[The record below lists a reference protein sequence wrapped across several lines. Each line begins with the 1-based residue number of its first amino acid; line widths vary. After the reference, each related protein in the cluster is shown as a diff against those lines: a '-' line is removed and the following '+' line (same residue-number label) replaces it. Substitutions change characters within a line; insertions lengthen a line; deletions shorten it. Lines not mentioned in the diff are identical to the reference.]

1 MIVFHGVAPESIFLS
16 TFTEKAAKQL
26 QDGLVSLLGLASE
39 QTGKPYDLSGMYVG
53 TVHALCHRLLQDR
66 SLVVDRERSTAPAVL
81 DALDQYFTLA
91 QGSFWSA
98 AQALLAFE
106 GELPAFRETVNAN
119 FEPPASASRH
129 KAVVNLQSLFNRFS
143 EEDLDPKEILEKAP
157 AEYASLFRLYQL
169 YRDRLAKSR
178 VDLSLLQRAAYRAL
192 IASDSTMHR
201 FKHVIVDE
209 YQDTNTIQERIFF
222 RLAGGSKNVCVV
234 GDDDQALYRFRG
246 ATVENFVEFPK
257 RCVGVLGVEPRR
269 IELGINYRSRRGIVQ
284 AYTSFVAQH
293 DWSRPGG
300 GQFRLHDKGV
310 RAHSADDGI
319 SVVTTAPSKPVDL
332 VEEIATLC
340 RRLIDEKVVAD
351 PNQIAFLFPTLKS
364 TVVERFEEA
373 LSRVGLRVYAP
384 RAKRFLE
391 ADEPTLIIGLLTRV
405 LGKPPRNEAFDRG
418 EYGEFHSWLDSATT
432 VADALMES
440 DPTLRAFVDQRVA
453 ELNAIKRDYS
463 ALKVVLEQGG
473 WSEDAAYDPNT
484 HKRALLNA
492 AGLSADARRALGGAG
507 LEKLY
512 RERLANDNPLSLRNV
527 VNRATTADWG
537 LLDLFYRFLGFQR
550 FREMIDIADGGI
562 DEAPVCNLALDEPTP
577 RTLRRHVPAADYG
590 PGPRD
595 RDAAAGLLPGLPL
608 RALPNGRRRVRRRRD
623 PFPRRRI
630 PFLTIHQSKGLEFP
644 VVVLGSART
653 NRRARKVEELV
664 RPFLPPGGEP
674 LDRMPGFDAMR
685 MFYVALSR
693 AQNLLVLAHPKGRG
707 QKVDAEFHELLRTAA
722 PIAGFDVCSVP
733 MAKPEPDAA
742 VRRFSY
748 TTDYLAYQRCPRQ
761 YMLFE
766 RYGFAASRTQTMF
779 FGSLVHA
786 TLEDLH
792 ATDDRRAQGEE
803 RRAIGRRC
811 GMTGDAA
818 DRTTERF
825 LTSVRGELRAA
836 ARGERQVARPIH
848 QGVRAPA
855 SAARLPAPPPARRA
869 GRGDRG
875 CGWCRLSRRAPPAAI
890 RAQGRGRHRRETE
903 LDGHVTT

>member
-1 MIVFHGVAPESIFLS
+1 VIESLFARVGFSPNNNQRQAIEHIDGPLFLVAGPGSGKTRVLLWRVVNMIVFHGVPPESIFLS

-26 QDGLVSLLGLASE
+26 KDGLVSLLGLASE

-66 SLVVDRERSTAPAVL
+66 SLVVDRERSSAPAVL
-81 DALDQYFTLA
+81 DELDQYFTLA
-91 QGSFWSA
+91 QGSFWTA
-98 AQALLAFE
+98 AQGLLTFA
-106 GELPAFRETVNAN
+106 GELPAFRETINAK

-129 KAVVNLQSLFNRFS
+129 KAVVNLQSLFNRLS
-143 EEDLDPKEILEKAP
+143 EEDLDPKVILEQAP
-157 AEYASLFRLYQL
+157 DEYAPLFRLYQL
-169 YRDRLAKSR
+169 YRDRLGNNR
-178 VDLSLLQRAAYRAL
+178 VDLALLQRAAYRSL
-192 IASDSTMHR
+192 LVNEGTVYR

-257 RCVGVLGVEPRR
+257 RSLDALGVAPRR

-293 DWSRPGG
+293 DWSRPSG

-319 SVVTTAPSKPVDL
+319 SVVVTAPSKPVALAD
-332 VEEIATLC
+332 EIATLC
-340 RRLIDEKVVAD
+340 RRLIDEKTVAD

-364 TVVERFEEA
+364 TVVERFEQA
-373 LSRVGLRVYAP
+373 LGSVGLRVYAP

-405 LGKPPRNEAFDRG
+405 LGRPPRNEAFDRG
-418 EYGEFHSWLDSATT
+418 EYGEFHSWVDSATT
-432 VADALMES
+432 VADRLMES
-440 DPTLRAFVDQRVA
+440 DTTLSAFVDHRIA
-453 ELNAIKRDYS
+453 ELTSIKRDYA
-463 ALKVVLEQGG
+463 ALKAVLDRGG
-473 WSEDAAYDPNT
+473 WSDDAAYEPSM
-484 HKRALLNA
+484 HKRPLLNA

-512 RERLANDNPLSLRNV
+512 KERLPQKPLSLKNV
-527 VNRATTADWG
+527 INRATTADWG
-537 LLDLFYRFLGFQR
+537 VLDLFYRFLGFRR
-550 FREMIDIADGGI
+550 FREMLDLANGGV
-562 DEAPVCNLALDEPTP
+562 DEAPVCNLALTSQLLARYVDTFPPLITGQGLATEMLQ
-577 RTLRRHVPAADYG
+577 RGFYQAFLFALFRMGEGEYE
-590 PGPRD
+590 
-595 RDAAAGLLPGLPL
+595 DAE
-608 RALPNGRRRVRRRRD
+608 D
-623 PFPRRRI
+623 PFPRGRI

-653 NRRARKVEELV
+653 NRRTRKVEELV
-664 RPFLPPGGEP
+664 RPFLSVGGEP
-674 LDRMPGFDAMR
+674 LARMPGFDAMR

-693 AQNLLVLAHPKGRG
+693 AQNLLVLAHPKGQG
-707 QKVDAEFHELLRTAA
+707 QKVDAEFRELLRTAA
-722 PIAGFDVCSVP
+722 PIAGFDVRSVP
-733 MAKPEPDAA
+733 KAMPEPDAA

-766 RYGFAASRTQTMF
+766 RYGFAPSRTQTMF

-792 ATDDRRAQGEE
+792 HRM
-803 RRAIGRRC
+803 I
-811 GMTGDAA
+811 
-818 DRTTERF
+818 
-825 LTSVRGELRAA
+825 A
-836 ARGERQVARPIH
+836 ARKMKKE
-848 QGVRAPA
+848 
-855 SAARLPAPPPARRA
+855 AAKRA
-869 GRGDRG
+869 GGT
-875 CGWCRLSRRAPPAAI
+875 A
-890 RAQGRGRHRRETE
+890 
-903 LDGHVTT
+903 

>member
-1 MIVFHGVAPESIFLS
+1 MIESLFARVGFSPNDNQREVIEHLDGPLFLVAGPGSGKTRVLLWRVVNMVVFHGVQPESIFLS

-66 SLVVDRERSTAPAVL
+66 TLVADRERSSAPAVL
-81 DALDQYFTLA
+81 DELDQYFTLA
-91 QGSFWSA
+91 QGSFWSEA
-98 AQALLAFE
+98 IKQLGFE
-106 GELPAFRETVNAN
+106 GEVPAFRETLSAQ
-119 FEPPASASRH
+119 FDPPASASRH
-129 KAVVNLQSLFNRFS
+129 KAVVNLQSLFNRLS

-169 YRDRLAKSR
+169 YRDRLGKNR

-192 IASDSTMHR
+192 LASDGTMHR

-209 YQDTNTIQERIFF
+209 YQDTNAIQERIFF

-257 RCVGVLGVEPRR
+257 RCAGALGVEPRR

-284 AYTSFVAQH
+284 AYTSFVTEH

-310 RAHSADDGI
+310 RAHSTDDGI
-319 SVVTTAPSKPVDL
+319 SVVATAPGKPVDL
-332 VEEIATLC
+332 VDEIATLC
-340 RRLIDEKVVAD
+340 RRLIDEEVVTD

-364 TVVERFEEA
+364 TIVERFEEA
-373 LSRVGLRVYAP
+373 LGRVGLRVYAP

-391 ADEPTLIIGLLTRV
+391 ADEPTLMVGLLARV

-432 VADALMES
+432 VADALMEC
-440 DPTLRAFVDQRVA
+440 DATLRGFVALRVA

-463 ALKVVLEQGG
+463 ALQAVIEQEG
-473 WSEDAAYDPNT
+473 WSEDTAYDPST

-512 RERLANDNPLSLRNV
+512 RERLANDNPLGLRNV
-527 VNRATTADWG
+527 INRATTADWG

-550 FREMIDIADGGI
+550 FREMIDIADGGT
-562 DEAPVCNLALDEPTP
+562 DEAPVCNLALTSQLLARYVDTFPPLITGQGLATEMLQRGFFQAFLFALFRMGEGEYEDVEDPSP
-577 RTLRRHVPAADYG
+577 RG
-590 PGPRD
+590 
-595 RDAAAGLLPGLPL
+595 
-608 RALPNGRRRVRRRRD
+608 
-623 PFPRRRI
+623 RI

-653 NRRARKVEELV
+653 NRRARRVEELV
-664 RPFLPPGGEP
+664 RPFLPLGGEP
-674 LDRMPGFDAMR
+674 LDRMPGFDAIR

-693 AQNLLVLAHPKGRG
+693 AQNLLVLAHAKGQG
-707 QKVDAEFHELLRTAA
+707 QKVDTEFHELMRTAA
-722 PIAGFDVCSVP
+722 PITGFDVRSVP
-733 MAKPEPDAA
+733 KAKQEPDVA

-748 TTDYLAYQRCPRQ
+748 TSDYLAYQRCPRQ

-779 FGSLVHA
+779 FGSLVHS

-792 ATDDRRAQGEE
+792 HRMIAERKAKKAAQQAG
-803 RRAIGRRC
+803 G
-811 GMTGDAA
+811 AA
-818 DRTTERF
+818 
-825 LTSVRGELRAA
+825 
-836 ARGERQVARPIH
+836 
-848 QGVRAPA
+848 
-855 SAARLPAPPPARRA
+855 
-869 GRGDRG
+869 
-875 CGWCRLSRRAPPAAI
+875 
-890 RAQGRGRHRRETE
+890 
-903 LDGHVTT
+903 

>member
-1 MIVFHGVAPESIFLS
+1 MIETLFARVGFSPNESQRQAIEYLDGPLFLVAGPGSGKTRVLLWRVVNMIVFHGIAPAEIFLS

-26 QDGLVSLLGLASE
+26 QDGLVTLLGYASE

-66 SLVVDRERSTAPAVL
+66 TLIVDRERSSAPSVL
-81 DALDQYFTLA
+81 DELDQYFMLA
-91 QGSFWSA
+91 QGSFWSEA
-98 AQALLAFE
+98 IALLGFD
-106 GELPAFRETVNAN
+106 GDVPALRETLNSQ

-129 KAVVNLQSLFNRFS
+129 KSVVNLQSLFNRLS
-143 EEDLDPKEILEKAP
+143 EEDISPEEILKKIPKEDS
-157 AEYASLFRLYQL
+157 SLFRLYQL
-169 YRDRLAKSR
+169 YLERLGERR

-192 IASDSTMHR
+192 IANDGTTHR
-201 FKHVIVDE
+201 FKHIIVDE
-209 YQDTNTIQERIFF
+209 YQDTNAIQERIFF
-222 RLAGGSKNVCVV
+222 RLAGGSKNICVV

-246 ATVENFVEFPK
+246 ATVENFVEFPR
-257 RCVGVLGVEPRR
+257 RCLGSLGVEPRR

-284 AYTSFVAQH
+284 AYTSFIAQH

-310 RAHSADDGI
+310 RAHSTDDGI
-319 SVVTTAPSKPVDL
+319 SVVTTAPSKPADL
-332 VEEIATLC
+332 VDEIATLC
-340 RRLIDEKVVAD
+340 RRLVDEKVVAD

-364 TVVERFEEA
+364 SVVERFEEA
-373 LSRVGLRVYAP
+373 LNRVGLRVYAP

-391 ADEPTLIIGLLTRV
+391 AEEPTLIIGLLARV

-418 EYGEFHSWLDSATT
+418 EYGEFHSWLDRATT
-432 VADALMES
+432 VADALMDS

-453 ELNAIKRDYS
+453 ELNTIRRDYAS
-463 ALKVVLEQGG
+463 LNAVLEQAG
-473 WSEDAAYDPNT
+473 WGEEGAYDPNT
-484 HKRALLNA
+484 HKRPLLNA
-492 AGLSADARRALGGAG
+492 AGLSLDARRALGGAG

-512 RERLANDNPLSLRNV
+512 KERLVDGKPLTLKNV
-527 VNRATTADWG
+527 INRATTADWG

-550 FREMIDIADGGI
+550 FREMIDLADGGV
-562 DEAPVCNLALDEPTP
+562 DEAPICNLSLTSQLLARYVDTFPPLITGQGLATEMLQRGFFQAFLFALFRMGEGE
-577 RTLRRHVPAADYG
+577 YE
-590 PGPRD
+590 
-595 RDAAAGLLPGLPL
+595 DAE
-608 RALPNGRRRVRRRRD
+608 D
-623 PFPRRRI
+623 PFPRGRI

-693 AQNLLVLAHPKGRG
+693 AQNLLVLAHPKGQG
-707 QKVDAEFHELLRTAA
+707 QKVDAEFHELMQMAT
-722 PIAGFDVCSVP
+722 PIADLNVRTVP
-733 MAKPEPDAA
+733 KAKQEPDAA

-748 TTDYLAYQRCPRQ
+748 TGDYLAYQRCPRQ

-792 ATDDRRAQGEE
+792 HRM
-803 RRAIGRRC
+803 I
-811 GMTGDAA
+811 
-818 DRTTERF
+818 
-825 LTSVRGELRAA
+825 A
-836 ARGERQVARPIH
+836 ARKAKSAGL
-848 QGVRAPA
+848 PA
-855 SAARLPAPPPARRA
+855 SGVA
-869 GRGDRG
+869 
-875 CGWCRLSRRAPPAAI
+875 
-890 RAQGRGRHRRETE
+890 
-903 LDGHVTT
+903 

>member
-1 MIVFHGVAPESIFLS
+1 MIESLFARVGFSPNDSQRQAIEHLDGPLFLVAGPGSGKTRVLLWRVVNMIVFHGVTPESIFLS

-53 TVHALCHRLLQDR
+53 TVHALCYRLLQDR
-66 SLVVDRERSTAPAVL
+66 SLVVDRGRSTAPAVL
-81 DALDQYFTLA
+81 DELDQYFTLA

-98 AQALLAFE
+98 AKALLAFE
-106 GELPAFRETVNAN
+106 GEVPAFRETVNAN
-119 FEPPASASRH
+119 FEQPASASRH
-129 KAVVNLQSLFNRFS
+129 KAVVNLQSLFNRLS

-157 AEYASLFRLYQL
+157 EEYASLFRLYQL
-169 YRDRLAKSR
+169 YRDRLGKNR

-192 IASDSTMHR
+192 LANDGTMHR

-209 YQDTNTIQERIFF
+209 YQDTNAIQERIFF

-257 RCVGVLGVEPRR
+257 RCVGALGVEPRR

-284 AYTSFVAQH
+284 ACTSFIAQH

-310 RAHSADDGI
+310 RAHSTDDSI
-319 SVVTTAPSKPVDL
+319 SVVTTAPSKPAELVD
-332 VEEIATLC
+332 EIATMC

-364 TVVERFEEA
+364 TIVERFEEA
-373 LSRVGLRVYAP
+373 LGRVGFRVYAP

-391 ADEPTLIIGLLTRV
+391 ADEPTLMIGLLTRV
-405 LGKPPRNEAFDRG
+405 LGRPPRNEAFDRG

-432 VADALMES
+432 IADALMDS
-440 DPTLRAFVDQRVA
+440 DPTLRAFVEQRVA
-453 ELNAIKRDYS
+453 ELNAIKRDYT
-463 ALKVVLEQGG
+463 ALKAVLDQGG
-473 WSEDAAYDPNT
+473 WSEDAAYEPNT
-484 HKRALLNA
+484 HKRPLLNV

-512 RERLANDNPLSLRNV
+512 RERLAEDNPLSLKNV
-527 VNRATTADWG
+527 INRATTADWG

-550 FREMIDIADGGI
+550 FRKMIDLADGGV
-562 DEAPVCNLALDEPTP
+562 DEAPVCNLALTSQLLSRYVDTFPPLITGQGLATEMLQ
-577 RTLRRHVPAADYG
+577 RGFYQAFLFALFRMGEGEYE
-590 PGPRD
+590 
-595 RDAAAGLLPGLPL
+595 DAE
-608 RALPNGRRRVRRRRD
+608 D
-623 PFPRRRI
+623 PFPRGRI

-693 AQNLLVLAHPKGRG
+693 AQNLLVLAHPKGQG
-707 QKVDAEFHELLRTAA
+707 QKVDAEFHELMRTAA
-722 PIAGFDVCSVP
+722 PIADFDVRTVP
-733 MAKPEPDAA
+733 KAKQESADA

-748 TTDYLAYQRCPRQ
+748 TSDYLAYQRCPRQ

-792 ATDDRRAQGEE
+792 HRM
-803 RRAIGRRC
+803 I
-811 GMTGDAA
+811 
-818 DRTTERF
+818 
-825 LTSVRGELRAA
+825 A
-836 ARGERQVARPIH
+836 ARKAKKATQ
-848 QGVRAPA
+848 PA
-855 SAARLPAPPPARRA
+855 GGAA
-869 GRGDRG
+869 
-875 CGWCRLSRRAPPAAI
+875 
-890 RAQGRGRHRRETE
+890 
-903 LDGHVTT
+903 

>member
-1 MIVFHGVAPESIFLS
+1 MIQTLFARAGFSPNENQQRAIDHIDGPLFLVAGPGSGKTRVLLWRVVNMIVFHGVAPESIFLS

-39 QTGKPYDLSGMYVG
+39 QTGRPYDLSGMYVG

-66 SLVVDRERSTAPAVL
+66 SLVADRERSSAPAVL
-81 DALDQYFTLA
+81 DELDQYFTLT
-91 QGSFWSA
+91 QGSFWSEA
-98 AQALLAFE
+98 IKQLGFE
-106 GELPAFRETVNAN
+106 GELPAFRETLSAH
-119 FEPPASASRH
+119 FDPPASASRH
-129 KAVVNLQSLFNRFS
+129 KAVVNLQSLFNRLS

-169 YRDRLAKSR
+169 YRDRLGKDR
-178 VDLSLLQRAAYRAL
+178 VDLSLLQRAAYRVL
-192 IASDSTMHR
+192 LASDGTMHR

-234 GDDDQALYRFRG
+234 GDDNQALYRFRG
-246 ATVENFVEFPK
+246 ATVENFVDFPR
-257 RCVGVLGVEPRR
+257 RCAGALGVEPRR

-284 AYTSFVAQH
+284 AYTSFVTEH

-310 RAHSADDGI
+310 HAHSTDDGI
-319 SVVTTAPSKPVDL
+319 SVVATAPGKPVVL
-332 VEEIATLC
+332 VDEIATLC

-364 TVVERFEEA
+364 TIVERFEEA
-373 LSRVGLRVYAP
+373 LGRVGLRVYAP

-440 DPTLRAFVDQRVA
+440 DPTLRGFVDQRVA
-453 ELNAIKRDYS
+453 ELNAIKRDYT
-463 ALKVVLEQGG
+463 ALKAVLDQAG

-484 HKRALLNA
+484 QKRALLNA

-527 VNRATTADWG
+527 INRATTADWG
-537 LLDLFYRFLGFQR
+537 LLDLFCRFLGFQR
-550 FREMIDIADGGI
+550 FREMINLADGGT
-562 DEAPVCNLALDEPTP
+562 DEAPVCNLALTSQLLARYVDTFPPLITGQGLATEMLQ
-577 RTLRRHVPAADYG
+577 RGFYQAFLFALFRMGEGEYE
-590 PGPRD
+590 
-595 RDAAAGLLPGLPL
+595 DAE
-608 RALPNGRRRVRRRRD
+608 D
-623 PFPRRRI
+623 PFPRGRI

-664 RPFLPPGGEP
+664 RPFLATGGEP

-693 AQNLLVLAHPKGRG
+693 AQNLLVLAHPKGQG
-707 QKVDAEFHELLRTAA
+707 QRVDPEFHELLRTAA
-722 PIAGFDVCSVP
+722 PIAGFDVRSVP
-733 MAKPEPDAA
+733 KAKQEPDAA

-748 TTDYLAYQRCPRQ
+748 TSDYLAYQRCPRQ

-766 RYGFAASRTQTMF
+766 RYGFAPSRTQTMF

-792 ATDDRRAQGEE
+792 HRMIAERKAKTVAQ
-803 RRAIGRRC
+803 
-811 GMTGDAA
+811 
-818 DRTTERF
+818 
-825 LTSVRGELRAA
+825 
-836 ARGERQVARPIH
+836 
-848 QGVRAPA
+848 
-855 SAARLPAPPPARRA
+855 RA
-869 GRGDRG
+869 GG
-875 CGWCRLSRRAPPAAI
+875 PA
-890 RAQGRGRHRRETE
+890 
-903 LDGHVTT
+903 

>member
-1 MIVFHGVAPESIFLS
+1 VIESLFARVGFSPNDNQREAIEHLDGPLFLVAGPGSGKTRVLLWRVVNMIVLHRVPPESIFLS

-66 SLVVDRERSTAPAVL
+66 TLVADRERSSAPAVL
-81 DALDQYFTLA
+81 DELDQYFTLA
-91 QGSFWSA
+91 QGSFWSEA
-98 AQALLAFE
+98 IKQLGFE
-106 GELPAFRETVNAN
+106 GEVPAFREALSAQ
-119 FEPPASASRH
+119 FDPPASASRH
-129 KAVVNLQSLFNRFS
+129 KAVVNLQSLFNRLS

-169 YRDRLAKSR
+169 YRDRLGKNR
-178 VDLSLLQRAAYRAL
+178 VDLSLLQRAAFRAL
-192 IASDSTMHR
+192 LASDGTMHR

-209 YQDTNTIQERIFF
+209 YQDTNAIQERIFF

-257 RCVGVLGVEPRR
+257 RCAGALGVEPRR

-284 AYTSFVAQH
+284 AYTSFVTEH

-310 RAHSADDGI
+310 RAQSTDDGI
-319 SVVTTAPSKPVDL
+319 SVVATAPGKPVDL
-332 VEEIATLC
+332 VDEIATLC

-364 TVVERFEEA
+364 TIVERFEEA
-373 LSRVGLRVYAP
+373 LGRVGLRVYAP

-440 DPTLRAFVDQRVA
+440 DPTLHGFVNQRVA

-463 ALKVVLEQGG
+463 ALKAVLEQGG
-473 WSEDAAYDPNT
+473 WSEDAPYDPST

-512 RERLANDNPLSLRNV
+512 RERLANNKPLSLRNV
-527 VNRATTADWG
+527 INRATTADWG

-550 FREMIDIADGGI
+550 FREMIDLADGGT
-562 DEAPVCNLALDEPTP
+562 DEAPVCNLALTSQLLARYVDTFPPLITGQGLATEMLQ
-577 RTLRRHVPAADYG
+577 RGFFQAFLFALFRMGEGEYE
-590 PGPRD
+590 
-595 RDAAAGLLPGLPL
+595 DAE
-608 RALPNGRRRVRRRRD
+608 D
-623 PFPRRRI
+623 PFPRGRI

-693 AQNLLVLAHPKGRG
+693 AQNLLVLAHPKGQG
-707 QKVDAEFHELLRTAA
+707 QKVDAEFHELLRKAA
-722 PIAGFDVCSVP
+722 PIAAFDVRSVP
-733 MAKPEPDAA
+733 KAKQEPDAA

-748 TTDYLAYQRCPRQ
+748 TSDYLAYQRCPRQ

-792 ATDDRRAQGEE
+792 HRMIAARKAKK
-803 RRAIGRRC
+803 
-811 GMTGDAA
+811 DAA
-818 DRTTERF
+818 KPA
-825 LTSVRGELRAA
+825 GGAA
-836 ARGERQVARPIH
+836 
-848 QGVRAPA
+848 
-855 SAARLPAPPPARRA
+855 
-869 GRGDRG
+869 
-875 CGWCRLSRRAPPAAI
+875 
-890 RAQGRGRHRRETE
+890 
-903 LDGHVTT
+903 

>member
-1 MIVFHGVAPESIFLS
+1 MCPEVIESLFARAGFSPNNSQRQAIEHLEGPLFLVAGPGSGKTRVLLWRVVNMIVFHGVAPETIFLS

-39 QTGKPYDLSGMYVG
+39 QTGKPFDLSGMYVG

-66 SLVVDRERSTAPAVL
+66 SLVVNRERSDAPAVL
-81 DALDQYFTLA
+81 DQLDQYFTLA
-91 QGSFWSA
+91 QGSFWA
-98 AQALLAFE
+98 AAKTLLAFE
-106 GELPAFRETVNAN
+106 GEMPAFRETVNAN
-119 FEPPASASRH
+119 FEPPATASRH
-129 KAVVNLQSLFNRFS
+129 RAVVNLQSLFNRLS
-143 EEDLDPKEILEKAP
+143 EEDLDPKVILEKAP
-157 AEYASLFRLYQL
+157 EASAALFHIYEL
-169 YRDRLAKSR
+169 YRDRLGKNR

-192 IASDSTMHR
+192 LANEGTMHR

-222 RLAGGSKNVCVV
+222 RIASGSKNVCVV

-257 RCVGVLGVEPRR
+257 RCVGALGVEPRR

-332 VEEIATLC
+332 ADEIATLC

-364 TVVERFEEA
+364 TIVERFEEA
-373 LSRVGLRVYAP
+373 LGRVGLRAYAP

-391 ADEPTLIIGLLTRV
+391 ADEPTLTIGLLTRV
-405 LGKPPRNEAFDRG
+405 LGRPTRSEAFDRG
-418 EYGEFHSWLDSATT
+418 EYGEFHSWLDIATT
-432 VADALMES
+432 VADALMDS
-440 DPTLRAFVDQRVA
+440 DPTLRDFVDQRVA
-453 ELNAIKRDYS
+453 ELSAIKQDY
-463 ALKVVLEQGG
+463 ATLKAVLDQGG
-473 WSEDAAYDPNT
+473 WSEESVYDPST
-484 HKRALLNA
+484 HKRPLLNA
-492 AGLSADARRALGGAG
+492 PGLSADARRALGGAG
-507 LEKLY
+507 LERLY
-512 RERLANDNPLSLRNV
+512 RERLAQNPLSLKNV
-527 VNRATTADWG
+527 LNRATTADWG

-550 FREMIDIADGGI
+550 FREMIDLADGGI
-562 DEAPVCNLALDEPTP
+562 DEAPICNLALTSQLLARYVETFPPLITGQGLATEMLQ
-577 RTLRRHVPAADYG
+577 RGFYQAFLFALFRLGEGEYE
-590 PGPRD
+590 
-595 RDAAAGLLPGLPL
+595 DAE
-608 RALPNGRRRVRRRRD
+608 D
-623 PFPRRRI
+623 PFPRGRI

-664 RPFLPPGGEP
+664 RPLLPAGGEP

-693 AQNLLVLAHPKGRG
+693 AQNLLVLAHPKGQG
-707 QKVDAEFHELLRTAA
+707 QKVDAEFQELMRRAA
-722 PIAGFDVCSVP
+722 PIAGFDVRSVP
-733 MAKPEPDAA
+733 KSRQEPDAV

-748 TTDYLAYQRCPRQ
+748 TSDYLSYQRCPRQ

-792 ATDDRRAQGEE
+792 HRMIAVRKARKAPQPAG
-803 RRAIGRRC
+803 G
-811 GMTGDAA
+811 AA
-818 DRTTERF
+818 
-825 LTSVRGELRAA
+825 
-836 ARGERQVARPIH
+836 
-848 QGVRAPA
+848 
-855 SAARLPAPPPARRA
+855 
-869 GRGDRG
+869 
-875 CGWCRLSRRAPPAAI
+875 
-890 RAQGRGRHRRETE
+890 
-903 LDGHVTT
+903 